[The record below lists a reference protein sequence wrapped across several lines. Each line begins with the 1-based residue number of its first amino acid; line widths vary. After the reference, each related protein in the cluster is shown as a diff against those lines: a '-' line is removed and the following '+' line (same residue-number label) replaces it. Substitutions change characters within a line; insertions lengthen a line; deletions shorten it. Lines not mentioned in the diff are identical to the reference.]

1 MSTYYHDAC
10 DVGNSKMRAHAVVHL
25 GFASQK
31 QSKIVFEALQPET
44 RTISTHR
51 SRVSIKG
58 RGKTLMIRFE
68 AEDTSALRA
77 AMNSFLR
84 WVFLMKTV
92 LNSVDKLQFDDK

>member
-1 MSTYYHDAC
+1 MSTCYHNTC
-10 DVGNSKMRAHAVVHL
+10 DVGNSKMRTHAVVHL
-25 GFASQK
+25 GFPSQK

-51 SRVSIKG
+51 SRASIKG
-58 RGKTLMIRFE
+58 RGKTLIIHFE

-77 AMNSFLR
+77 AINSFLR
-84 WVFLMKTV
+84 WVLLMKAV